1 MSQENVEIV
10 RRSLE
15 GFNRGDFEAV
25 FKDAAPDF
33 EYDLSRAV
41 GPWRGVYGRDG
52 ALSMIREVVENWE
65 WVRVEPHELIEV
77 GEHVVVPLTM
87 QGVGRDGIEV
97 SARFTL
103 LWSIRDGA
111 VVRITL
117 YQEREEALEAVGLR
131 E

>member
-10 RRSLE
+10 RRSIE
-15 GFNRGDFEAV
+15 AYNRGDLDAV

-41 GPWRGVYGRDG
+41 GPWRGVYGSDG
-52 ALSMIREVVENWE
+52 ALSMIREIVGSWE